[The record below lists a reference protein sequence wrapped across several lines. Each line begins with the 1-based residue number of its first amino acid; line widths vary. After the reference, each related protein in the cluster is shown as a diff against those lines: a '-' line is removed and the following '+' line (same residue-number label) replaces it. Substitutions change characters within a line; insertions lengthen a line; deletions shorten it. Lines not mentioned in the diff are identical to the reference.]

1 MKLIL
6 SNALLVVVS
15 QMLMGCELTSTSR
28 ESAAHIP
35 VHSEE
40 SLAELRRS
48 AQALF
53 NGRQVSIGANA
64 FANSNKLFIQRTT
77 IRSPDGSMIDSRV
90 DEPPF
95 ILELFLRDNDCYLR
109 HSDTRDELRLSE
121 ANCIAM

>member
-6 SNALLVVVS
+6 SNVLLVVVS

-35 VHSEE
+35 VHSEK
-40 SLAELRRS
+40 SLAELRES

-53 NGRQVSIGANA
+53 NGRQVSIGTNA

-77 IRSPDGSMIDSRV
+77 IRSPDGSTIDSRV

-109 HSDTRDELRLSE
+109 HSGTGEEVRLSE
-121 ANCIAM
+121 ATCIAM